1 MSWND
6 FLDPGDVFGFKQDER
21 ISRANDALDAAQAKA
36 NEASSQN
43 RQLYNDYLSKVNNTY
58 GDMAGKFND
67 YATQLENTNVYDPGE
82 FNFGSFDENKDQYY
96 SKFANQRAQ
105 QAMNAITN
113 SAANAGNMFS
123 SDFNDQLAAKQ
134 QALASEEWDK
144 AYDRYMKDRQ
154 QTLSEWQANTNAQN
168 TVFQNTYNKNKD
180 LLGMAQN
187 AQDNTMNAYG
197 SYISNLAGQNNTDAQ
212 NAANIAQQK
221 AANQNSEKGLFGRI
235 FG

>member
-1 MSWND
+1 MSWKD
-6 FLDPGDVFGFKQDER
+6 FVDPGDVFGFKQDER
-21 ISRANDALDAAQAKA
+21 ISRANNALDTAQAKA
-36 NEASSQN
+36 DEASSQN
-43 RQLYNDYLSKVNNTY
+43 RQLYNDYLTRVNNTY
-58 GDMAGKFND
+58 GDMAGKFGD

-82 FNFGSFDENKDQYY
+82 FNFGSFEDNKNDYY

-134 QALASEEWDK
+134 QALASEEWEK

>member
-1 MSWND
+1 MAWND
-6 FLDPGDVFGFKQDER
+6 FLDPGDVFGYKQDER
-21 ISRANDALDAAQAKA
+21 ISRANDALDTAQAKA
-36 NEASSQN
+36 DKASTQN
-43 RQLYNDYLSKVNNTY
+43 IQLYNDYLSKVNNTY
-58 GDMAGKFND
+58 DDMAGKFNN

-113 SAANAGNMFS
+113 SAANVGNMFS

-187 AQDNTMNAYG
+187 AQDNTVNAYG

-212 NAANIAQQK
+212 NAANIEQQK

>member
-1 MSWND
+1 MAWYNY
-6 FLDPGDVFGFKQDER
+6 LDPGDVLGLQQSDR
-21 ISRANDALDAAQAKA
+21 ISRANEALDTAQQKADAASAA
-36 NEASSQN
+36 NKTLYQN
-43 RQLYNDYLSKVNNTY
+43 YLNKVNGTY
-58 GDMAGKFND
+58 GDMANKYGD
-67 YATQLENTNVYDPGE
+67 YATQLENTQVYDPGE

-105 QAMNAITN
+105 QATNAITN

-144 AYDRYMKDRQ
+144 AYGRYMQDRQ
-154 QTLSEWQANTNAQN
+154 QNLSEWQANTNAQN

-221 AANQNSEKGLFGRI
+221 AANQNSEKSLLGRI

>member
-221 AANQNSEKGLFGRI
+221 AANQNSEKGLFGRM